1 MSKILKIIIGIIT
14 STLLIVFIINP
25 ELTINS
31 MMQGIL
37 LWCTKILPAL
47 FPFFVLTKII
57 SITGSFDYISNKL
70 TPITK
75 LIYKTSGISS
85 YVYICS
91 IISGYPIGSKMLSEL
106 YGLNKIDNNEAK
118 TIMSFTSTS
127 GPLFIIGTV
136 GVGMFNNKTVGY
148 IIILAHIIGSMLNG
162 IIYSNLY
169 KSKSTPH
176 IYTQNTI
183 NLDDIINSSI
193 SSIFMVGAYISL
205 FYMLTSIIDYY
216 NVLNPLFLLI
226 NYITKIDINIISSL
240 TYGILEVTKG
250 CLMLSS
256 INLPIEL
263 EIILSCALISFGGIC
278 IHLQSYTFI
287 KKCNIP
293 YKTFLLQK
301 TTQTIISII
310 LSIILTLTIL

>member
-57 SITGSFDYISNKL
+57 SITGTFDYISNKL

-148 IIILAHIIGSMLNG
+148 IIILAHIVGSMLNG
-162 IIYSNLY
+162 IIYSNIY

-263 EIILSCALISFGGIC
+263 QIILSCALISFGGIC